1 MKREIVCRFNELT
14 DMSNEKKYTFADL
27 NDPTVKKFLEGKI
40 NENINRAFENVIDKD
55 QTT

>member
-14 DMSNEKKYTFADL
+14 DMSSEKKYTFADL
-27 NDPTVKKFLEGKI
+27 NDPTIKKFLEGKI
-40 NENINRAFENVIDKD
+40 NENINRAIENVTDKD